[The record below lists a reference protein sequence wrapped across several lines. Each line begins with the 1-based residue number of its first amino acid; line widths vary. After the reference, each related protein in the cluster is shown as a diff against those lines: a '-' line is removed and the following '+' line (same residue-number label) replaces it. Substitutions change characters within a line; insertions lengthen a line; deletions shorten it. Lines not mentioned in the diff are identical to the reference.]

1 MAVVTHESEIA
12 TAIPAAKMF
21 KVFVLE
27 ADSIIP
33 KILPQVIK
41 SVEILE
47 GNGGLEPLRRL
58 HSQKRIHVKNKVEAI
73 DKDNLTYSYATIE
86 GDPWMDTL
94 EKTFYEVKI
103 VASADGGSI
112 CKSTNK
118 YYPKGDAQINE
129 DQIKAGEEKMMGMYL
144 KPVFWQILMPIAKI
158 FCTLT
163 TFSAHQFS
171 CCS

>member
-1 MAVVTHESEIA
+1 MLYNCNPILPQIPSPSLCLFFLSPKAIMAVVTHESEIA

-58 HSQKRIHVKNKVEAI
+58 HSQK
-73 DKDNLTYSYATIE
+73 
-86 GDPWMDTL
+86 
-94 EKTFYEVKI
+94 
-103 VASADGGSI
+103 VANS
-112 CKSTNK
+112 C
-118 YYPKGDAQINE
+118 
-129 DQIKAGEEKMMGMYL
+129 EE
-144 KPVFWQILMPIAKI
+144 
-158 FCTLT
+158 
-163 TFSAHQFS
+163 
-171 CCS
+171 